1 MELFT
6 QDKTGHRRATK
17 IVATLGPAS
26 TSPENLE
33 ALLQYGVNVFRVN
46 FSHGQAAEHKKTIGN
61 IRDLES
67 RYGRPIA
74 ILADLQGPKLRI
86 GTFMGGAVT
95 LKKGQS
101 FRFDLNAEP
110 GDPTRVCLPHK
121 EVHQILN
128 TGDKIY
134 LDDGRVRLQVTAKG
148 DGFLDTQV
156 LDGDTL
162 SDRKGFNL
170 PGLKLPIPALTDK
183 DKADLKTALEAG
195 CDWIGMSFVQTVE
208 DVEEAKSLIDGRA
221 RLMAKIEK
229 PAALENFE
237 GILDVC
243 DGIMLAR
250 GDLGVEIPAEDVP
263 SVQKRIVTLCRQY
276 AKPIIVA
283 TQMLESMVS
292 SPIPTRAEAS
302 DVSTAIYDGAD
313 AVMLSAET
321 AVGSYPLEAVS
332 MMDKIAHRV
341 EQDRIYRQMIDNAP
355 IQAREGDAGDA
366 LMIAAE
372 QVAQDINAD
381 AIVTYTTSGS
391 TALRIARLRPSMPI
405 LCLTQNLDTARYL
418 CLAYGVMA
426 AHLPDDIGF
435 EDVVEKARKI
445 ALEKELTKP
454 GGKLVI
460 SAGVPFGTPGTTNT
474 LRIES
479 MD

>member
-6 QDKTGHRRATK
+6 HDKIGHRRATK

-26 TSPENLE
+26 NHPDMLE
-33 ALLQYGVNVFRVN
+33 SLIQYGVNVFRVN
-46 FSHGQAAEHKKTIGN
+46 FSHGKSDDHRKTISD
-61 IRDLES
+61 IRAIEKRL
-67 RYGRPIA
+67 GRPIA
-74 ILADLQGPKLRI
+74 VLADLQGPKLRI
-86 GTFMGGAVT
+86 GTFAKSSVG

-101 FRFDLNAEP
+101 FCFDLDPKP
-110 GDPTRVCLPHK
+110 GDETRVCLPHR
-121 EVHQILN
+121 EVHDILN
-128 TGDKIY
+128 EGDKIY
-134 LDDGRVRLQVTAKG
+134 LDDGRVRLQVTGKSTNTLETKVLAG
-148 DGFLDTQV
+148 DA
-156 LDGDTL
+156 L

-170 PGLKLPIPALTDK
+170 PGLKLPIPALTEK
-183 DKADLKTALEAG
+183 DKADLNTALDAG

-208 DVEEAKSLIDGRA
+208 DAQEGKDLIAGRA
-221 RLMAKIEK
+221 KLMAKIEK
-229 PAALENFE
+229 PAALHNFE

-263 SVQKRIVTLCRQY
+263 SVQKRIVALCRQS

-341 EQDRIYRQMIDNAP
+341 EQDSIYRKMVDNAP

-372 QVAQDINAD
+372 QVAQDIEAD

-391 TALRIARLRPSMPI
+391 TALRIARLRPSMPV
-405 LCLTQNLDTARYL
+405 LCLTQNEDTARYL

-426 AHLPDDIGF
+426 VHFPNEIGF
-435 EDVVEKARKI
+435 EDVVEKARNI
-445 ALEKELTKP
+445 ALEKELTQQ

-474 LRIES
+474 LRIEILS
-479 MD
+479 